1 MVKGGLFMFKTI
13 RFLFK
18 KIREYDFLMI
28 PIMIINTFLSSIYP
42 FIWVIVPAKVISLIR
57 TEDSSRMIW
66 WVIGG
71 GILAVICAMGT
82 SFLRGNYRMRMNN
95 VRYNLIRDLMKY
107 SLTMPYENTLNPEH
121 LTKIEL
127 GDISVRSPM
136 QGAGGII
143 LIMLSLFGNI
153 FASIGFLGLMSTLS
167 LWIMLLMF
175 LLVLASFYFNSKSAS
190 FEETTWDEAGD
201 YQRQYFQT
209 TNIMTDPAFG
219 KDIRIYSLIDVLES
233 YCNRLI
239 SMSRTISQ
247 SVSKKYIKME
257 TAVAILNILRDLA
270 LFTYISRLLLNNQI
284 DTSQFFLYTTGTIS
298 LVVILQESMKQVS
311 DIRKESNRFSHFI
324 NLMEE
329 EKPVS
334 KDNVDI
340 NHIDKAMSGD
350 SVTIDIVDLSFRYP
364 KGEKNV
370 LDNLNLSI
378 KSGEKMALVGE
389 NGSGKTT
396 LIKLLCKFYR
406 PTSGAIYLNG
416 IDINQIP
423 EDIYREILGVVFQD
437 AMVFPFSI
445 KDNITLEERADE
457 DRLSKAI
464 NDSEIEQIMD
474 NLSRGVDT
482 VLLRIL
488 DDEGLDISGGQ
499 RQKLYL
505 ARALYKKSK
514 FLMLDEPTAALDPL
528 AEAGLYQQYDSLS
541 KGKTSLYISHRL
553 ASTKFCDRVA
563 YLKDGKITELGT
575 HDELLDLEGEYK
587 ALFNIQA
594 KYYKESEQGKPLQ
607 DKCKQ
612 LSGDHIKVGGSI

>member
-1 MVKGGLFMFKTI
+1 MFKTI

-18 KIREYDFLMI
+18 RIREYDFSMI
-28 PIMIINTFLSSIYP
+28 PIMIIYTFLSSIYP
-42 FIWVIVPAKVISLIR
+42 FIWVVVPAKVISLISIG
-57 TEDSSRMIW
+57 DSSNMIGW
-66 WVIGG
+66 IIVG

-82 SFLRGNYRMRMNN
+82 SFLKGNYRMRMNN

-107 SLTMPYENTLNPEH
+107 SLTMPYENTLNPEQ

-167 LWIMLLMF
+167 LGIMILLF
-175 LLVLASFYFNSKSAS
+175 LLVLASFYFNSKSAL
-190 FEETTWDEAGD
+190 FEESTWDQMGD
-201 YQRQYFQT
+201 YERQYYQT
-209 TNIMTDPAFG
+209 TNIMTDPSYG

-239 SMSRTISQ
+239 NQFRTISR
-247 SVSKKYIKME
+247 SVSKKNIQMD
-257 TAVAILNILRDLA
+257 TAVAILNILRDVV
-270 LFTYISRLLLNNQI
+270 LFSYISRLLLNNQI

-298 LVVILQESMKQVS
+298 LVVILQESMKQIS

-329 EKPVS
+329 EKLVL
-334 KDNVDI
+334 KDSVDI
-340 NHIDKAMSGD
+340 NYIDNAMNSD
-350 SVTIDIVDLSFRYP
+350 SVTIDIVNVSFRYP
-364 KGEKNV
+364 KAEKDV
-370 LDNLNLSI
+370 LDNLSLRI

-389 NGSGKTT
+389 NGSGKST

-406 PTSGAIYLNG
+406 PTSGTIYLNG

-445 KDNITLEERADE
+445 KDNIALEEIVDE
-457 DRLSKAI
+457 DRLNKAI
-464 NDSEIEQIMD
+464 DDSEIEEIMD
-474 NLSRGVDT
+474 KLSRGVDT

-505 ARALYKKSK
+505 ARALYKNSK

-528 AEAGLYQQYDSLS
+528 AEAALYQQYDSLS

-563 YLKDGKITELGT
+563 YLKDGKIIELGT
-575 HDELLDLEGEYK
+575 HDELLELEGEYK
-587 ALFNIQA
+587 ALFDIQA
-594 KYYKESEQGKPLQ
+594 KYYKESKQGKEVL
-607 DKCKQ
+607 
-612 LSGDHIKVGGSI
+612 HEN

>member
-18 KIREYDFLMI
+18 RIREYDFSMI
-28 PIMIINTFLSSIYP
+28 PIMIIYTFLSSIYP
-42 FIWVIVPAKVISLIR
+42 FIWVVVPAKVISLISIG
-57 TEDSSRMIW
+57 DSSNMIGW
-66 WVIGG
+66 IIVG

-82 SFLRGNYRMRMNN
+82 SFLKGNYRMRMNN

-107 SLTMPYENTLNPEH
+107 SLTMPYENTLNPEQ

-167 LWIMLLMF
+167 LGIMILLF
-175 LLVLASFYFNSKSAS
+175 LLVLASFYFNSKSAL
-190 FEETTWDEAGD
+190 FEESTWDQMGD
-201 YQRQYFQT
+201 YERQYYQT
-209 TNIMTDPAFG
+209 TNIMTDPSYG

-239 SMSRTISQ
+239 NQFRTISR
-247 SVSKKYIKME
+247 SVSKKNIQMD
-257 TAVAILNILRDLA
+257 TAVAILNILRDVV
-270 LFTYISRLLLNNQI
+270 LFSYISRLLLNNQI

-298 LVVILQESMKQVS
+298 LVVILQESMKQIS

-329 EKPVS
+329 EKLVL
-334 KDNVDI
+334 KDSVDI
-340 NHIDKAMSGD
+340 NYIDNAMNSD
-350 SVTIDIVDLSFRYP
+350 SVTIDIVNVSFRYP
-364 KGEKNV
+364 KAEKDV
-370 LDNLNLSI
+370 LDNLSLRI

-389 NGSGKTT
+389 NGSGKST

-406 PTSGAIYLNG
+406 PTSGTIYLNG
-416 IDINQIP
+416 IDIDQIP
-423 EDIYREILGVVFQD
+423 EDIYWEILGVVFQD

-445 KDNITLEERADE
+445 KDNIALEEIVDE
-457 DRLSKAI
+457 DRLNKAI
-464 NDSEIEQIMD
+464 DDSEIEEIMD
-474 NLSRGVDT
+474 KLSRGVDT

-505 ARALYKKSK
+505 ARALYKNSK

-528 AEAGLYQQYDSLS
+528 AEAALYQQYDSLS

-563 YLKDGKITELGT
+563 YLKDGKIIELGT
-575 HDELLDLEGEYK
+575 HDELLELEGEYK
-587 ALFNIQA
+587 ALFDIQA
-594 KYYKESEQGKPLQ
+594 KYYKESKQGKEVLYEN
-607 DKCKQ
+607 
-612 LSGDHIKVGGSI
+612 

>member
-1 MVKGGLFMFKTI
+1 MFKTI
-13 RFLFK
+13 SFLFK
-18 KIREYDFLMI
+18 KIREYDFFMI
-28 PIMIINTFLSSIYP
+28 PIMIIYTFLSSIYP
-42 FIWVIVPAKVISLIR
+42 FIWVVVPAKVISLISMG
-57 TEDSSRMIW
+57 DSSRMIG
-66 WVIGG
+66 WVIVG
-71 GILAVICAMGT
+71 GILAVICSMGT
-82 SFLRGNYRMRMNN
+82 SYLRGNYRMRMNN

-107 SLTMPYENTLNPEH
+107 SLTMPYENTLNPDQ

-153 FASIGFLGLMSTLS
+153 FASIGFLGLMSRLS
-167 LWIMLLMF
+167 LWIMILLF
-175 LLVLASFYFNSKSAS
+175 LLVLGSFYFNSKAAS
-190 FEETTWDEAGD
+190 LEESTWDQMGD
-201 YQRQYFQT
+201 YQRQYYQT
-209 TNIMTDPAFG
+209 TNIMTDPSYG

-239 SMSRTISQ
+239 NQFMTISQ
-247 SVSKKYIKME
+247 SVSKKYIQMDI
-257 TAVAILNILRDLA
+257 AVAILNILRDVV
-270 LFTYISRLLLNNQI
+270 LFSYISRLLLNNQI

-329 EKPVS
+329 EKSVL

-340 NHIDKAMSGD
+340 NYIDNAISSD
-350 SVTIDIVDLSFRYP
+350 SVTIDIVDVSFRYP
-364 KGEKNV
+364 KAEKNV
-370 LDNLNLSI
+370 LDNLSLRI

-389 NGSGKTT
+389 NGSGKST
-396 LIKLLCKFYR
+396 LIKLLCKFYK
-406 PTSGAIYLNG
+406 PTSGTIYLNG

-423 EDIYREILGVVFQD
+423 EDIYRDMLGVVFQD

-445 KDNITLEERADE
+445 KDNIALEEIVDE
-457 DRLSKAI
+457 DRLNKAI
-464 NDSEIEQIMD
+464 NDSEIEQTMAS
-474 NLSRGVDT
+474 LSRGIDT

-505 ARALYKKSK
+505 ARALYKNSR

-528 AEAGLYQQYDSLS
+528 AEAALYQQYDSLS

-563 YLKDGKITELGT
+563 YLKDGKIIELGT
-575 HDELLDLEGEYK
+575 HDELLELEGEYK
-587 ALFNIQA
+587 ALFDIQA
-594 KYYKESEQGKPLQ
+594 KYYKESEQGKEVLYEN
-607 DKCKQ
+607 
-612 LSGDHIKVGGSI
+612 

>member
-1 MVKGGLFMFKTI
+1 MFKTI

-18 KIREYDFLMI
+18 RIREYDFSMI
-28 PIMIINTFLSSIYP
+28 PIMIIYTFLSSIYP
-42 FIWVIVPAKVISLIR
+42 FIWVVVPAKVISLISIG
-57 TEDSSRMIW
+57 DSSNMIGW
-66 WVIGG
+66 IIVG

-82 SFLRGNYRMRMNN
+82 SFLKGNYRMRMNN

-107 SLTMPYENTLNPEH
+107 SLTMPYENTLNPEQ

-167 LWIMLLMF
+167 LGIMILLF
-175 LLVLASFYFNSKSAS
+175 LLVLASFYFNSKSAL
-190 FEETTWDEAGD
+190 FEESTWDQMGD
-201 YQRQYFQT
+201 YERQYYQT
-209 TNIMTDPAFG
+209 TNIMTDPSYG

-239 SMSRTISQ
+239 NQFRTISR
-247 SVSKKYIKME
+247 SVSKKNIQMD
-257 TAVAILNILRDLA
+257 TAVAILNILRDVV
-270 LFTYISRLLLNNQI
+270 LFSYISRLLLNNQI

-298 LVVILQESMKQVS
+298 LVVILQESMKQIS

-329 EKPVS
+329 EKLVL
-334 KDNVDI
+334 KDSVDI
-340 NHIDKAMSGD
+340 NYIDNAMNSD
-350 SVTIDIVDLSFRYP
+350 LVTIDIVNVSFRYP
-364 KGEKNV
+364 KAEKDV
-370 LDNLNLSI
+370 LDNLSLRI

-389 NGSGKTT
+389 NGSGKST

-406 PTSGAIYLNG
+406 PTSGTIYLNG
-416 IDINQIP
+416 IDIDQIP

-445 KDNITLEERADE
+445 KDNIALEEIVDE
-457 DRLSKAI
+457 DRLNKAI
-464 NDSEIEQIMD
+464 DDSEIEEIMD
-474 NLSRGVDT
+474 KLSRGVDT

-505 ARALYKKSK
+505 ARALYKNSK

-528 AEAGLYQQYDSLS
+528 AEAALYQQYDSLS

-563 YLKDGKITELGT
+563 YLKDGKIIELGT
-575 HDELLDLEGEYK
+575 HDELLELEGEYK
-587 ALFNIQA
+587 ALFDIQA
-594 KYYKESEQGKPLQ
+594 KYYKESKQGKEVL
-607 DKCKQ
+607 
-612 LSGDHIKVGGSI
+612 HEN